1 MLQAVPLTVTEVSLI
16 CEEHDV
22 GQEKI
27 LQPVRLG
34 SFGLH

>member
-1 MLQAVPLTVTEVSLI
+1 MLQALPLTAVEVPLV

-22 GQEKI
+22 GQEKM
-27 LQPVRLG
+27 LEPVRLG